1 VTTMQRLMLKS
12 KIHHAR
18 VTETNVDYEG
28 SLSLPADLMEAAGM
42 LPFEKV
48 HVYNVSNGERFSTYL
63 IKGETG
69 SNAVGVF
76 GAAAHRARPG
86 DKLIIVCYAI
96 LDEGEMDF
104 FLPKILLVDADNKI
118 RAIK

>member
-1 VTTMQRLMLKS
+1 VNRLMLKS
-12 KIHHAR
+12 KLHHAR
-18 VTETNVDYEG
+18 VTESNVDYEG
-28 SLSLPADLMEAAGM
+28 SLSLPADLMEAADM

-63 IKGETG
+63 IRGESG
-69 SNAVGVF
+69 SGHVGVF

-96 LDEGEMDF
+96 LDEEETEYYR
-104 FLPKILLVDADNKI
+104 PRIILLDADNKV
-118 RAIK
+118 REIK

>member
-1 VTTMQRLMLKS
+1 MQRLMLKS

-18 VTETNVDYEG
+18 VTESNVDYEG
-28 SLSLPADLMEAAGM
+28 SLSLPSDLMEAAGM

-63 IKGETG
+63 IKGEAG

-76 GAAAHRARPG
+76 GAAAHRAGRG

-96 LDEGEMDF
+96 LDEAEMDF

-118 RAIK
+118 KAIK